1 MEYIPHWHYNVFL
14 QGSVFLTF
22 RTVEACNEY
31 VAAESKKYK
40 DTELESR

>member
-1 MEYIPHWHYNVFL
+1 MFTSFDISKIF

-22 RTVEACNEY
+22 RTVEACNEF

-40 DTELESR
+40 DTELEAR